1 MAVTDQHVFQ
11 SDVGNVGDLDFD
23 FLRGAARLA
32 ALGDALFAGPGGLR
46 QLIVRAVA
54 FGRLQNWTLA
64 L

>member
-1 MAVTDQHVFQ
+1 MAVTDQQVVQ
-11 SDVGNVGDLDFD
+11 ADVGNVGDLDFD
-23 FLRGAARLA
+23 FLGSAARLA
-32 ALGDALFAGPGGLR
+32 ALGDALFTEPGGLH